1 MLQGD
6 KNNPFNNGEGYPSP
20 TEYHA
25 MKSIMREE
33 KNEKELE
40 MKVHNLVKVLK
51 FIVDWAGFE
60 FIGRIHLKHK
70 KSGKEFK

>member
-6 KNNPFNNGEGYPSP
+6 KNKPYYNSEGYPDP
-20 TEYHA
+20 TAYYA
-25 MKSIMREE
+25 MKSIMQE
-33 KNEKELE
+33 EKELE
-40 MKVHNLVKVLK
+40 KKVHNLVNVLK

-60 FIGRIHLKHK
+60 FMGRIQIRHK

>member
-6 KNNPFNNGEGYPSP
+6 KNKPYYNSEGYPDP
-20 TEYHA
+20 TAYQA
-25 MKSIMREE
+25 MKAVMEQ
-33 KNEKELE
+33 EKELE
-40 MKVHNLVKVLK
+40 RKVHNLVNVLK

-60 FIGRIHLKHK
+60 FIGRVQIRHK

>member
-6 KNNPFNNGEGYPSP
+6 KNNPFNNGEGYPNP
-20 TEYHA
+20 TAYHA
-25 MKSIMREE
+25 MKSVMQE
-33 KNEKELE
+33 EKELE
-40 MKVHNLVKVLK
+40 RKVHNLVNVLK

-60 FIGRIHLKHK
+60 FIGRVQIKHK